1 MSYRVNREIRVP
13 QIRLVGE
20 HAEGGNEVVATK
32 DAIQR
37 AEELELDLVEISP
50 NVDPPV
56 CKIIDYQ
63 KFLYEEKKKQKRIK
77 ANSAKI
83 EVKEIRFTPSIDT
96 HDFDFKLKHARKF
109 LEEGNKVR
117 AFVMFRG
124 RSIIFKEKGEELL
137 VKFALDL
144 EDVGTPE
151 SLPTQEGKIM
161 SITIAPTLKKKK

>member
-1 MSYRVNREIRVP
+1 MSYRVNREIKVP

-20 HAEGGNEVVATK
+20 HAQGGNEVIATK

-83 EVKEIRFTPSIDT
+83 EVKEIRFSPTIDT
-96 HDFDFKLKHARKF
+96 HDYEFKLKHARKF
-109 LEEGNKVR
+109 LEEGNKVK
-117 AFVMFRG
+117 AIVMFKG
-124 RSIIFKEKGEELL
+124 RSIIFKEKGEEIL

-144 EDVGTPE
+144 EDIGSPE
-151 SLPTQEGKIM
+151 SLPTSDGKIM
-161 SITIAPTLKKKK
+161 TITVAPNQKKKK